1 MDNFL
6 TEDRTYVPD
15 IKISAKQV
23 FGIKSD
29 IRVPAFSK
37 ISSFVPKIDKNYY
50 FDNDTTLA
58 ILTGFAKNKK
68 VFRVGMDEHPIPS
81 SGLLEK
87 KVLPSVKSILKIIK

>member
-37 ISSFVPKIDKNYY
+37 ISSFVAKIDKNYFSSSALY
-50 FDNDTTLA
+50 LSMSLGYLLDT
-58 ILTGFAKNKK
+58 I
-68 VFRVGMDEHPIPS
+68 
-81 SGLLEK
+81 
-87 KVLPSVKSILKIIK
+87 SIF

>member
-50 FDNDTTLA
+50 GYDIIRSLNISFSEFGDS
-58 ILTGFAKNKK
+58 
-68 VFRVGMDEHPIPS
+68 PITK
-81 SGLLEK
+81 EY
-87 KVLPSVKSILKIIK
+87 KIYEIQDVPMTIFNRHA